1 MTKEDSSWDL
11 MNDLTLSNLLSN
23 LTHGIS
29 KGEFIVL
36 SVKKKTIITQNST
49 TINHLKKPYTNRK
62 FKGDSQT
69 CERCLTKASDINTLQ
84 Q

>member
-36 SVKKKTIITQNST
+36 SVKKKQSLPKIQQPLII
-49 TINHLKKPYTNRK
+49 
-62 FKGDSQT
+62 
-69 CERCLTKASDINTLQ
+69 
-84 Q
+84 